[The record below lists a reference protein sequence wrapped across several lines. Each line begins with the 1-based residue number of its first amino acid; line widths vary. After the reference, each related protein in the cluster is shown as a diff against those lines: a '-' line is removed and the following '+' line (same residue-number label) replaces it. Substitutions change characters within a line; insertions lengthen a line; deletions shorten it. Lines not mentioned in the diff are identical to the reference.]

1 MLTRTITILTRTVTI
16 LNNSPSDFKSR
27 VKQLREL
34 IQIKRKPK
42 RVQKHYVE
50 LPTEIWNV
58 IINLVLKQNHS
69 SRYSLQ
75 RVNRL
80 LQEIVNKTP
89 TPRLYLN
96 PDQFGNIPVSPIS
109 IRRNISIVGSGSG
122 LVQAI
127 REVIT
132 HSSLANAWLFLR
144 IATCAG
150 IQLTEFGIDIHGIS
164 TVILTLH
171 VFRFICL
178 ICFPNVQPRRI

>member
-1 MLTRTITILTRTVTI
+1 VN
-16 LNNSPSDFKSR
+16 NNSPSDFKSR

-50 LPTEIWNV
+50 LPTEIWYV
-58 IINLVLKQNHS
+58 IINLVLKQNPS

-80 LQEIVNKTP
+80 FQEIVSKTP
-89 TPRLYLN
+89 TPRLYLD
-96 PDQFGNIPVSPIS
+96 PDRFGNISVSPIS
-109 IRRNISIVGSGSG
+109 VRRIISTAGSGSG

-132 HSSLANAWLFLR
+132 HSSWANAWLFLR
-144 IATCAG
+144 IATFCG
-150 IQLTEFGIDIHGIS
+150 WDTID
-164 TVILTLH
+164 
-171 VFRFICL
+171 
-178 ICFPNVQPRRI
+178 RIWYRHTRH